1 MMNDAMVSYE
11 YIESLV
17 VRRLRSLGI
26 NLDDNPRI
34 EDRFI
39 KTVWNNV
46 NLYAQD
52 RFAED
57 AEILSLGFVNAFID
71 GFTFGQYS

>member
-1 MMNDAMVSYE
+1 MMSDAMVSYD

-17 VRRLRSLGI
+17 TRRLRSLGI
-26 NLDDNPRI
+26 TLEDNPRI
-34 EDRFI
+34 EERFI

-57 AEILSLGFVNAFID
+57 AEILSLGFVNAFVD
-71 GFTFGQYS
+71 GFNFRQD

>member
-1 MMNDAMVSYE
+1 MSDAMVSYD

-17 VRRLRSLGI
+17 TRRLRSLGI
-26 NLDDNPRI
+26 TLEDNPRI

-57 AEILSLGFVNAFID
+57 AEILSLGFVNAFVD
-71 GFTFGQYS
+71 GFNFRQD

>member
-1 MMNDAMVSYE
+1 MMSDAMVSYD

-17 VRRLRSLGI
+17 TRRLRSLGI
-26 NLDDNPRI
+26 TLEDNPRI

-57 AEILSLGFVNAFID
+57 AEILSLGFVNAFVD
-71 GFTFGQYS
+71 GFNFRQD